1 MDDAGGDIDD
11 DGGNEVDAGGDIDD
25 DGGLL
30 VVVSSSG
37 KTVVSDPKYK

>member
-1 MDDAGGDIDD
+1 MDDASGDIDD
-11 DGGNEVDAGGDIDD
+11 DGGNVDDA
-25 DGGLL
+25 GLL